1 MAEPEVPEI
10 LRQDHDRV
18 RVLTL
23 NAPTRRNAL
32 SPSMRALLRDTLRE
46 ALQDGHVRAI
56 VLTGAAGHFSAG
68 GDIRAMSESSDPLTA
83 RQRLQILHDCVRL
96 IVDGGKPVVAAIEG
110 FAFGAGFSLACAC
123 DHVVAAHGASFS
135 AAFGRLG
142 LVADCGL
149 FWSLPQRVG
158 LGLARDLM
166 LTGRKVEAIEA
177 REAGI
182 VDTLVEDGAALQRA
196 LVKAGEYLAI
206 GPLALA
212 ATKSALARRPASL
225 EDALAIEADLQAPLR
240 MSQDHQDAIRAFLD
254 KRPARFNGR

>member
-1 MAEPEVPEI
+1 
-10 LRQDHDRV
+10 
-18 RVLTL
+18 
-23 NAPTRRNAL
+23 
-32 SPSMRALLRDTLRE
+32 
-46 ALQDGHVRAI
+46 
-56 VLTGAAGHFSAG
+56 
-68 GDIRAMSESSDPLTA
+68 
-83 RQRLQILHDCVRL
+83 
-96 IVDGGKPVVAAIEG
+96 
-110 FAFGAGFSLACAC
+110 
-123 DHVVAAHGASFS
+123 
-135 AAFGRLG
+135 
-142 LVADCGL
+142 
-149 FWSLPQRVG
+149 
-158 LGLARDLM
+158 M

-225 EDALAIEADLQAPLR
+225 DLQAPLR